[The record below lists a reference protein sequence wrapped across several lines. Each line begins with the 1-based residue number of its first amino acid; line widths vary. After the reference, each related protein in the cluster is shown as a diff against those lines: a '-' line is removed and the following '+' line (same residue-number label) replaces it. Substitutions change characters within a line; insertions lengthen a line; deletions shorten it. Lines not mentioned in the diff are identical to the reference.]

1 MQPGMQ
7 HAYNAAHSQQLPY
20 EGMPFHGV
28 AQPMPV
34 QQVYTMQ
41 QQQQQAY
48 TVQQQQHAPMPYASA
63 YHTAQE
69 NAYAQQQQGQASV
82 PAASSG
88 VGYVGF
94 PYNQEQQGQ
103 YSVPE
108 AAANFVGN
116 EVRPRDNNIG
126 LPLGVPNT
134 GNNALKRRASSKVE
148 TVTGSSA

>member
-7 HAYNAAHSQQLPY
+7 HAYNAYSQQLPY

-28 AQPMPV
+28 THPMPV
-34 QQVYTMQ
+34 QQIYTMQ

-48 TVQQQQHAPMPYASA
+48 TIQQQQQAHMQYASE
-63 YHTAQE
+63 YHAAQE
-69 NAYAQQQQGQASV
+69 YAYSQQQGQASV

-94 PYNQEQQGQ
+94 PYNQEQHGQ

-116 EVRPRDNNIG
+116 EVRPHDNNIG
-126 LPLGVPNT
+126 LPLGVPNI
-134 GNNALKRRASSKVE
+134 GNNAMKRRASGKVE
-148 TVTGSSA
+148 PETGISA